1 MAQVILLLVMKLLWC
16 TPGFPFDPTGGGNRS
31 LRTMCE
37 MLASQGHE
45 VRCVGTLRTGGRIPT
60 DGRGFSGFLKENH
73 ALDYYERPGSSA
85 SLGFRGVGYEITAGT
100 DGDDNGL
107 NKLFSAELAWK
118 PDILLTTG
126 GNPREFARMERAKET
141 GAKIVFGLRNGLYR
155 DKHYFRLC
163 DGIVTPS
170 QWMTEWYKRTLDLDS
185 TPLPLPINVED
196 CVSEPHT
203 PSYVTMVNPSH
214 EKGEQLVRA
223 IAAAL
228 PGISFQIIE
237 SRAKMAEGWP
247 PNCHRRGPFPHPRSI
262 YLNTKILLV
271 PSLWEE
277 PGGRVVCEA
286 MLNGIP
292 PIVSDHGALPEV
304 VDNGGIV
311 IPTPR
316 KLYDHSPITTDEI
329 EPWVTAIR
337 ELIFPRKGHTSA
349 YPFYQ
354 TRAELAGEQYDSRV
368 LTPRYCAYFERILAA
383 EPSARTTSP
392 LVEPNKKEST

>member
-1 MAQVILLLVMKLLWC
+1 MAQVSLLLVMKLLWC

-45 VRCVGTLRTGGRIPT
+45 VRCVGTFKTGGPL
-60 DGRGFSGFLKENH
+60 S
-73 ALDYYERPGSSA
+73 YSA
-85 SLGFRGVGYEITAGT
+85 SIFDFLRNSIRVEDYKETVASHSYFRFRDVSYRLVEDLGGIDAIR
-100 DGDDNGL
+100 
-107 NKLFSAELAWK
+107 WK
-118 PDILLTTG
+118 PDVLLTTG
-126 GNPREFARMERAKET
+126 GNPVDFHRMERAKAA
-141 GAKIVFGLRNGLYR
+141 GIKIVFGLRNGLYK
-155 DKHYFRLC
+155 DKHHFRLC

-170 QWMTEWYKRTLDLDS
+170 QWMSDWYKRTLDLSS
-185 TPLPLPINVED
+185 TPLPLPVNVED
-196 CVSEPHT
+196 CVSEIREP
-203 PSYVTMVNPSH
+203 YFVTMVNPSH
-214 EKGEQLVRA
+214 EKGGQITRA
-223 IAAAL
+223 IAEAL
-228 PGISFQIIE
+228 PGISFQIVE
-237 SRAKMAEGWP
+237 SRQQRPADWS
-247 PNCHRRGPFPHPRSI
+247 PNANCKFVGPFAHPRDI
-262 YLNTKILLV
+262 YRHTKILLV

-316 KLYDHSPITTDEI
+316 KLYDHSPVTAAEI

-337 ELIFPRKGHTSA
+337 ELCDPRPEASA
-349 YPFYQ
+349 CYPFYQ
-354 TRAELAGEQYDSRV
+354 TRAELAGEQYGSRV
-368 LTPRYCAYFERILAA
+368 LTPRYCDLFERILAA

-392 LVEPNKKEST
+392 PVEPNKKESA

>member
-45 VRCVGTLRTGGRIPT
+45 VRCVGTFKTGGPI
-60 DGRGFSGFLKENH
+60 
-73 ALDYYERPGSSA
+73 AYSA
-85 SLGFRGVGYEITAGT
+85 SIFDFLRNSICVEDYKETASCHSYFRFRNVSYRLVESLEGIDAIR
-100 DGDDNGL
+100 
-107 NKLFSAELAWK
+107 WK
-118 PDILLTTG
+118 PDVLLTTG
-126 GNPREFARMERAKET
+126 GNPVDFHRMERAKT
-141 GAKIVFGLRNGLYR
+141 AGIKIVFGLRNGLYR
-155 DKHYFRLC
+155 DKHHFRLC

-170 QWMTEWYKRTLDLDS
+170 QWMSDWYKRTLDLDS

-196 CVSEPHT
+196 CVSDIPHK
-203 PSYVTMVNPSH
+203 PYFVTMVNPSH
-214 EKGEQLVRA
+214 EKGGEITRA

-228 PGISFQIIE
+228 PDVQFQIVE
-237 SRAKMAEGWP
+237 SRSKIGNGWT
-247 PNCHRRGPFPHPRSI
+247 PNCHPVGPLAYPSSF
-262 YLNTKILLV
+262 YVNTKILLV

-316 KLYDHSPITTDEI
+316 KLYDHSPVTTDEI

-368 LTPRYCAYFERILAA
+368 LTPRYCAYFERVLAA

-392 LVEPNKKEST
+392 LVEPNKKESA